1 MSDLVKPGS
10 GILFMKVGTHAQ
22 EPIGSIIARKRKEIV
37 DAGFALWGFG
47 GGTCHPTTMV
57 QPFANAFHKRGQ
69 AIYLVMEEMESNH
82 FAAQKRAE
90 QWSADGLQWKD
101 IPPAVNVLGS
111 RYALRI
117 KDLTEASFEL
127 PLASTRV
134 AVGPSLGRPGH
145 LYVSGRVDK
154 ACLEVVA
161 DPMVGGEGERV
172 VKISLVAEVEAPYA
186 VLLRDRPTT

>member
-1 MSDLVKPGS
+1 MTTFAKPGS
-10 GILFMKVGTHAQ
+10 GVLFMKVGTHAK
-22 EPIGSIIARKRKEIV
+22 ESIGHIIERKRKEIA

-57 QPFANAFHKRGQ
+57 QPFASAFEKRGQ

-82 FAAQKRAE
+82 FAEQKRAD
-90 QWSADGLQWKD
+90 QCSADGVTWED
-101 IPPAVNVLGS
+101 IHPAVNVLGS

-117 KDLTEASFEL
+117 KDLRRESFEL

-154 ACLEVVA
+154 ACLEVMA
-161 DPMVGGEGERV
+161 DPIIAAKERIA
-172 VKISLVAEVEAPYA
+172 KISLVAEIEAPYA
-186 VLLRDRPTT
+186 VLLRDKPAG

>member
-1 MSDLVKPGS
+1 
-10 GILFMKVGTHAQ
+10 MKVGTHAK
-22 EPIGSIIARKRKEIV
+22 ESIESIIKRKRKEID

-57 QPFANAFHKRGQ
+57 QPFASAFEKRGK
-69 AIYLVMEEMESNH
+69 AIYLVMEEMQSNH
-82 FAAQKRAE
+82 FAEQKRAE
-90 QWSADGLQWKD
+90 QWSADGLRWAD
-101 IPPAVNVLGS
+101 IPNSVNVLGS

-117 KDLTEASFEL
+117 KELRRESFEL

-154 ACLEVVA
+154 ACLEVTA
-161 DPMVGGEGERV
+161 DASAGSEKEKI

-186 VLLRDRPTT
+186 VLLRDRPVDR